1 MIAAPA
7 TGNRAPA
14 SLRRRWLLVALA
26 YGLLVAV
33 GAALVDARSGTRE
46 AMRWAALVGAVS
58 TMELWLLWRGLPAN
72 HRKGESDLFSSLG
85 AANTLTIVRGMGL
98 AVLAGFIMGP
108 PPAAAWTPAVI
119 YTVASA
125 LDFFDGLLARATDR
139 ATALGEMLDIEFDSL
154 GLLIVVC
161 LGIWYEKLPAWYLV
175 LGLSR
180 YLFLAGIAWRRR
192 QGLPLHE
199 LTPSLYRRLVAGT
212 QVAFMSTML
221 WPIVSTEAT
230 RFASIWFGIPLA
242 LSFGRDWLVISGVVD
257 PSQPGYQPAM
267 DRLHALVMRGLA
279 PACRALAVLLATS
292 LFVPVLS
299 DAEARSAAFAIAG
312 WPWTATVAVAVG
324 LIAIPMLAAG
334 ILGRVAALALMVPA
348 AANMVN
354 LGLDWRNGLLLAA
367 LVIIL
372 HIGTGAWSLWSP
384 DERLIARRAGL
395 REDG

>member
-1 MIAAPA
+1 
-7 TGNRAPA
+7 
-14 SLRRRWLLVALA
+14 V
-26 YGLLVAV
+26 
-33 GAALVDARSGTRE
+33 
-46 AMRWAALVGAVS
+46 
-58 TMELWLLWRGLPAN
+58 ELWLLWRGLPAN

-85 AANTLTIVRGMGL
+85 AANSLTIVRGMGL
-98 AVLAGFIMGP
+98 ALLAGFILGP
-108 PPAAAWTPAVI
+108 PPAAAWAPAAI

-154 GLLIVVC
+154 GLLIVVG

-192 QGLPLHE
+192 QGLPLHD
-199 LTPSLYRRLVAGT
+199 LTPSLYRRLIAGT
-212 QVAFMSTML
+212 QVTFMSIML
-221 WPIVSTEAT
+221 WPIVSTEAS

-242 LSFGRDWLVISGVVD
+242 LSFGRDWLVVSGVID
-257 PSQPGYQPAM
+257 PGRPGYQPAM
-267 DRLHALVMRGLA
+267 DRLHALAMRGLA
-279 PACRALAVLLATS
+279 PACRALAVLLAAS
-292 LFVPVLS
+292 LFLPVLG
-299 DAEARSAAFAIAG
+299 DAEARNAAFAIAG
-312 WPWTATVAVAVG
+312 WPWTATVAVAAG
-324 LIAIPMLAAG
+324 LMAIPMLAAG

-367 LVIIL
+367 LIIIL

>member
-26 YGLLVAV
+26 FGLIVVA
-33 GAALVDARSGTRE
+33 GAALVSTRSGGLE
-46 AMRWAALVGAVS
+46 AAQWALLVGAAS
-58 TMELWLLWRGLPAN
+58 TAELWLLWRGLPSN
-72 HRKGESDLFSSLG
+72 HRKGESDLFSSFG

-108 PPAAAWTPAVI
+108 PPAAPWAPAAI

-125 LDFFDGLLARATDR
+125 LDFFDGLVARLTDR

-192 QGLPLHE
+192 RGLPLHE
-199 LTPSLYRRLVAGT
+199 LTPSLYRRLIAGT
-212 QVAFMSTML
+212 QVTFMSIML
-221 WPIVSTEAT
+221 WPIVSAEAT

-242 LSFGRDWLVISGVVD
+242 LSFGRDWLVVSGVVD
-257 PSQPGYQPAM
+257 PGRPGYQPAM
-267 DRLHALVMRGLA
+267 DRLHALAMRGLA
-279 PACRALAVLLATS
+279 PACRALAVLLAGS
-292 LFVPVLS
+292 LLVPVLD
-299 DAEARSAAFAIAG
+299 DAEARTAAFAVAG
-312 WPWTATVAVAVG
+312 WPWTATLAVGAG
-324 LIAIPMLAAG
+324 LIAVPMVALG
-334 ILGRVAALALMVPA
+334 ILGRLAALVLMVPA

-354 LGLDWRNGLLLAA
+354 MGLDWPNGLLLAA
-367 LVIIL
+367 LIIVL

-384 DERLIARRAGL
+384 DEALVARRAGL
-395 REDG
+395 QEDS